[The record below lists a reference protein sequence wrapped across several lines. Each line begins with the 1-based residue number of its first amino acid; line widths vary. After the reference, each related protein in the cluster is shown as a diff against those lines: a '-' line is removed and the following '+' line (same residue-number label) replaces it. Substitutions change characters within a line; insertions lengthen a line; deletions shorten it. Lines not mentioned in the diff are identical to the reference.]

1 MQLLP
6 ILKGVAT
13 WVPVLYDPK
22 RHGTG
27 GTVSARYCY
36 SVWLRHLALLEAC
49 GLPTHYESVAELG
62 PGDSLGISLA
72 ALLTGSNRVDTLD
85 VVRYANT
92 PHNLEVLA
100 QLARMLGARE
110 PIPDERELPLVYP
123 RLRSYAFPDFLD
135 ERRLEAALQE
145 QRVQRIA
152 AAVSGASSDVSV
164 TYYVPWQECWK
175 PDAGGADLLISQAAL
190 EHVEDVE
197 GVQRSLAAGLRIGGI
212 ASHVI
217 DFKSHGMTPTW
228 DGHLEYGDA
237 LWKVVKG
244 HRPFLLNRRS
254 PSEHL
259 QAMRRSGFEIIR
271 TERVTASPTIPR
283 AHLNPAFRDRS
294 EEDRSTTDMV
304 VVARRV
310 R

>member
-1 MQLLP
+1 MQLVP

-13 WVPVLYDPK
+13 WVPILYDPK

-36 SVWLRHLALLEAC
+36 SVWLRHLALLDSC

-72 ALLTGSNRVDTLD
+72 ALLTGTDRVDTLD

-92 PHNLEVLA
+92 PHNLQVLA
-100 QLARMLGARE
+100 QLVELLAARE
-110 PIPDERELPLVYP
+110 PIPDALELPEIYP
-123 RLRSYAFPDFLD
+123 RLRSYAFPAFLD
-135 ERRLEAALQE
+135 ERRLEAALHD
-145 QRVQRIA
+145 QRVDRIGA
-152 AAVSGASSDVSV
+152 ALRDVPSDVSV
-164 TYYVPWQECWK
+164 TYYVPWQDCWK
-175 PDAGGADLLISQAAL
+175 PNAGGADLVISQAAL
-190 EHVEDVE
+190 EHVEDIE

-217 DFKSHGMTPTW
+217 DFKSHGMTASW
-228 DGHLEYGDA
+228 DGHLEYGNA

-254 PSEHL
+254 PAEHL
-259 QAMRRSGFEIIR
+259 QAMRQSGFEIIR
-271 TERVTASPTIPR
+271 AERVTASPTIPR
-283 AHLNPAFRDRS
+283 GNLNAPFRDWS
-294 EEDRSTTDMV
+294 EEDRSTTTMV